1 MRLIAITLI
10 AITLQGCGTVSS
22 TKLNTQPVQS
32 TVFEFQDQRP
42 EEQRI
47 TAKFHEPAGEITQLG
62 DDAVSPPSPE
72 LVKTWLN
79 NKLSYQLAQ
88 KKVVLKEF
96 SVRILDPT
104 VSIDEQRFEQSTAS
118 SGADP
123 ISSLLARWLITA
135 TESARSEKTV
145 SVQIAGKVG
154 EQEFTGSGRGS
165 FKGRVTENNINS
177 VITQA
182 LDATISDIMQT
193 MAFLEPPSKAA
204 TQPNTK

>member
-1 MRLIAITLI
+1 MRLIATILI
-10 AITLQGCGTVSS
+10 VVILQGCGTAGSI
-22 TKLNTQPVQS
+22 KLDLQPTQS
-32 TVFEFQDQRP
+32 AVFEFQDLRP

-47 TAKFHEPAGEITQLG
+47 TTKYHESSGEITQLG
-62 DDAVSPPSPE
+62 DDAVSPPGPD

-79 NKLSYQLAQ
+79 NKLSSQLAQ

-96 SVRILDPT
+96 SVRILDPS

-123 ISSLLARWLITA
+123 ISSLLARWIITGI
-135 TESARSEKTV
+135 ESSKSEKKV

-154 EQEFTGSGRGS
+154 DQEFTGSGRGN

-177 VITQA
+177 VIAQA
-182 LDATISDIMQT
+182 LDTVISDIMQT
-193 MAFLEPPSKAA
+193 MALLDPPSKTAI
-204 TQPNTK
+204 QPNTK

>member
-10 AITLQGCGTVSS
+10 AITLQGCGTVGS

-47 TAKFHEPAGEITQLG
+47 TAKFHEPGGEITQLG
-62 DDAVSPPSPE
+62 DDAVSPPSPD

-182 LDATISDIMQT
+182 LDAAIADIT
-193 MAFLEPPSKAA
+193 RLLTAHILPSESAA
-204 TQPNTK
+204 QPIP